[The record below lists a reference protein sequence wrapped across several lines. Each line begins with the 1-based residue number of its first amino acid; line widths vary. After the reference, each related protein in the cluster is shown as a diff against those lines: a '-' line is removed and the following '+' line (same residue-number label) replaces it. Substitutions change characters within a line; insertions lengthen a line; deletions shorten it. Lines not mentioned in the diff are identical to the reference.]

1 MHRADLTKL
10 APITEVHFADLMGE
24 AMRKFVDK
32 YQHATASDG
41 YFVNFNPKVSDPR
54 DKRMVGFLMSKH
66 GGRSSEAAPIQ
77 SRKPDHGDPVGFYAY
92 PMDYVIDHWHDIEY
106 GAAEG
111 FSFLRVLKQTAP
123 EDKVL
128 RLDHM
133 TRERFV
139 EAMAKLKLEW
149 LVENTRETL
158 KSWVASDAMQIFEAM
173 AEYHIG
179 SLDGYRI
186 NTFGKI
192 LFALIQHEYKVY
204 PHRYQGGDDEE
215 EEGYK
220 YRGAYKVRE
229 IRGRNQGEQNRLL
242 VKAGYEVLLDLAETP
257 ADATIYPGEPEQV
270 VFLTKS
276 SFEVVEVVK
285 LPGGDQGRL
294 IHQED
299 PDKTGGPKLAGM
311 VAKAMGDRVA
321 EKVPADLIYNRNFK
335 NMGRLRKWIGDQGL
349 VASDSAA
356 DVTLMAT
363 RVIHAFITRKG
374 RLIVVGFNHRRA
386 GHVRDPSA
394 EEQTHEVAYNQA
406 MIRPG
411 EDEDEVNDSIRSW
424 VDNLEKRAHRAMPSH
439 SANTATVTVVAE
451 PANIFGWTSKPDETF
466 EQTAQDVADTFRNR
480 QGMTAKLPWK
490 PITVDLLR
498 KYTKAV
504 EGAPRPGAASATPAS
519 PPRPQTATPVAPGD
533 TTASPA
539 P

>member
-24 AMRKFVDK
+24 EMRRFVDK
-32 YQHATASDG
+32 YRHATASDG

-66 GGRSSEAAPIQ
+66 GGRSSEEAPIQ

-123 EDKVL
+123 EEKVL

-133 TRERFV
+133 ARERFV
-139 EAMAKLKLEW
+139 EAMAKFKMEW
-149 LVENTRETL
+149 QVENTHETL
-158 KSWVASDAMQIFEAM
+158 KSWVASDAMKLFEAM
-173 AEYHIG
+173 AEYHIS

-186 NTFGKI
+186 NIFGKV
-192 LFALIQHEYKVY
+192 LFALIQHVYKVY
-204 PHRYQGGDDEE
+204 PNRVQNDEDDEE
-215 EEGYK
+215 DGYK

-229 IRGRNQGEQNRLL
+229 MRTRNQGEQNRLL

-257 ADATIYPGEPEQV
+257 ADATIYRNEPEQV

-276 SFEVVEVVK
+276 SFEVVEVIK
-285 LPGGDQGRL
+285 MPNGDHGRL
-294 IHQED
+294 VNQED

-311 VAKAMGDRVA
+311 VAKAMGDRIA
-321 EKVPADLIYNRNFK
+321 EKVPADLIYKRSFK

-349 VASDSAA
+349 VASDSAV
-356 DVTLMAT
+356 DVTLMAI
-363 RVIHAFITRKG
+363 RVVHAFITSKG
-374 RLIVVGFNHRRA
+374 RLIVIGFNHRRA
-386 GHVRDPSA
+386 GHVRDSGA

-406 MIRPG
+406 LIRPG
-411 EDEDEVNDSIRSW
+411 EDEDEVGDSLRSW
-424 VDNLEKRAHRAMPSH
+424 VDSMEKRGHRAMPSH
-439 SANTATVTVVAE
+439 SANTASVTVVAE
-451 PANIFGWTSKPDETF
+451 PANIFGWTSRPDDTF
-466 EQTAQDVADTFRNR
+466 DQTAQDVADTFRNR
-480 QGMTAKLPWK
+480 QGMTVKLPWK

-498 KYTKAV
+498 KYAAAV
-504 EGAPRPGAASATPAS
+504 DAAPIPGTASAAPASPARPQTTTPRAPSGTPAS
-519 PPRPQTATPVAPGD
+519 PAP
-533 TTASPA
+533 
-539 P
+539 